1 MRYAFRRNKR
11 LEVAVSQSNRTMA
24 LCLCVTA
31 GLGTLACV
39 SRSSDDRPHELPI
52 LGHWTLETIPPE
64 SSPGRMMLEVRVDS
78 VTDARL
84 HGHLVHYFTGDVG
97 VDSSAFPHFDGEIR
111 NDSVV
116 RLVIRSAV
124 SPTAGFHLTGV
135 LHTDTIPLTT
145 FVVGPDTLSGP
156 DRYWILVRREH

>member
-1 MRYAFRRNKR
+1 
-11 LEVAVSQSNRTMA
+11 
-24 LCLCVTA
+24 
-31 GLGTLACV
+31 
-39 SRSSDDRPHELPI
+39 
-52 LGHWTLETIPPE
+52 
-64 SSPGRMMLEVRVDS
+64 MMLEVRVDS

-84 HGHLVHYFTGDVG
+84 HGHLVHYFAGDVG